1 MDALIA
7 GLASGALMASIF
19 VTAGSFMA
27 FAVVRDPSPAL
38 AVLLARFPPGGV
50 VLGVVAIS
58 YPVWGGVG
66 LILGALYLALRNGLP
81 GGGLGSPNLAYSLG
95 VSVAAVMPLAP
106 VLLLLKRVWPGVVSI
121 TAFAIGIF
129 GWLLPF
135 LAS

>member
-27 FAVVRDPSPAL
+27 FAVFRNPSPAL

-50 VLGVVAIS
+50 VMAVVAIS
-58 YPVWGGVG
+58 YPAWGGAG
-66 LILGALYLALRNGLP
+66 LILGALYLALRNALP

-95 VSVAAVMPLAP
+95 VTVAAVMLAAP
-106 VLLLLKRVWPGVVSI
+106 VLLLLRRVWPGVVSI
-121 TAFAIGIF
+121 VVFAVAIF
-129 GWLLPF
+129 GWLLPY
-135 LAS
+135 LAR